1 MTALRSTDCRCA
13 VAGAAVAGVGAAGGG
28 DPPGAAGVAVVAG
41 VAGAAGAAGVAG
53 GAGVVAA
60 GGADV
65 VAAGEVGGP
74 SDGSPSC
81 RWCDAWREEE
91 DQRMVRAVME
101 SFRAEETSGKE

>member
-41 VAGAAGAAGVAG
+41 AAGAAGAAGVAG
-53 GAGVVAA
+53 GAG
-60 GGADV
+60 V